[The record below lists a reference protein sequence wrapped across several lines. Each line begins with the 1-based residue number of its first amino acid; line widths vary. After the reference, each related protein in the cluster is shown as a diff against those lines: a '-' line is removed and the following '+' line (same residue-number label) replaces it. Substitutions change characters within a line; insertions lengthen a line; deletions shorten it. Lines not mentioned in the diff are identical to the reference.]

1 MVSKARNIVLSKQR
15 NEGFYLL
22 DWISWHLAVG
32 VNHFH
37 ITSNGCS
44 DFSEEILNTLSNETG
59 LVSPHHLDRNAL
71 QSRSIGEWSLDT
83 MNDIIKTQ
91 TASFVV
97 CLDLDEY
104 LSFQNNKIISLNEIE
119 LGQSKT
125 YHLPWL
131 NCIPSDL
138 LVTGAEPVFIRNS
151 NGITKTNPKFPY
163 AIGFSG
169 KQLKYNEDNLKLANY
184 HSFEAVDASSE
195 QPIKSDIFIK
205 HCVINT
211 IDEFVL
217 RCERGQA
224 TAQRKKAGE
233 REALGESLAIRE
245 ANNYKYAIDLFLMYA
260 SQGLTSNIQT
270 NPVIAKRAS
279 EVKADLLSNPKIK
292 SAQNKIDEYYNR
304 KFKEIQKG
312 YVSSVV
318 KQLELTHIDKLNTKE
333 LKKFNAQFFKKNQKK
348 PHDYYVLMT
357 LSCLFEEDFEQARQ
371 YCASG
376 LQNYASVKLLAMM
389 RSPILRAPFITYP

>member
-1 MVSKARNIVLSKQR
+1 M
-15 NEGFYLL
+15 
-22 DWISWHLAVG
+22 
-32 VNHFH
+32 
-37 ITSNGCS
+37 
-44 DFSEEILNTLSNETG
+44 
-59 LVSPHHLDRNAL
+59 

-91 TASFVV
+91 GISFVV

-104 LSFQNNKIISLNEIE
+104 LSFQNNKLISLNEIQ
-119 LGQSKT
+119 LNQSKT

-138 LVTGAEPVFIRNS
+138 IVTGAEPVFIRNS
-151 NGITKTNPKFPY
+151 NGITKTNHNFPY

-169 KQLKYNEDNLKLANY
+169 KQLKYSDDNLKLANY
-184 HSFEAVDASSE
+184 HSFEAIDASIK

-224 TAQRKKAGE
+224 TAQKKKAEE
-233 REALGESLAIRE
+233 RKALGENLAIRE

-260 SQGLTSNIQT
+260 SQGLTPNIQT
-270 NPVIAKRAS
+270 NPVIAKKAS
-279 EVKADLLSNPKIK
+279 EVKAELFIK
-292 SAQNKIDEYYNR
+292 PQNKAAQDKIDEYYVK

-312 YVSSVV
+312 YISSAV

-333 LKKFNAQFFKKNQKK
+333 LKKFNTHFFRKIKKN
-348 PHDYYVLMT
+348 HMIIM
-357 LSCLFEEDFEQARQ
+357 F
-371 YCASG
+371 
-376 LQNYASVKLLAMM
+376 
-389 RSPILRAPFITYP
+389 

>member
-1 MVSKARNIVLSKQR
+1 MYTILSKQR
-15 NEGFYLL
+15 NEGLYLL
-22 DWISWHLAVG
+22 DWISWHSAVG

-37 ITSNGCS
+37 ITSNDCT
-44 DFSEEILNTLSNETG
+44 DFSDAMLNILSSETG
-59 LVSPHHLDRNAL
+59 LVSPHHLNRNNL
-71 QSRSIGEWSLDT
+71 QSRSIGEWSLDK
-83 MNDIIKTQ
+83 MNAIIKTQ
-91 TASFVV
+91 SASFFI

-104 LSFQNNKIISLNEIE
+104 LSFQNNKIISLGEIE
-119 LGQSKT
+119 LNQTQT

-138 LVTGAEPVFIRNS
+138 LVTGPEPVFDRNS

-169 KQLKYNEDNLKLANY
+169 KQLKYSDNNLKLVNY
-184 HSFEAVDASSE
+184 HSFEALDASMV

-233 REALGESLAIRE
+233 REALGESIAMRE

-260 SQGLTSNIQT
+260 SQGLTPNIQT
-270 NPVIAKRAS
+270 NPVIAKKTS
-279 EVKADLLSNPKIK
+279 EVKAELLSNPKIK
-292 SAQNKIDEYYNR
+292 AAQDKIDEYYD
-304 KFKEIQKG
+304 KQFKEIQKG
-312 YVSSVV
+312 YISSVV
-318 KQLELTHIDKLNTKE
+318 KQLELSHIDKLNTKE

-371 YCASG
+371 FCALG
-376 LQNYASVKLLAMM
+376 LQHYTSVKLLAMM
-389 RSPILRAPFITYP
+389 RSPILRVPFNTYP